1 MDVSTMIELVRNRCL
16 IRSVIDDSDLYP
28 YPWTY
33 TESLWTLLAAGQ
45 LRL

>member
-1 MDVSTMIELVRNRCL
+1 MIELVRNRCL

-33 TESLWTLLAAGQ
+33 TESL
-45 LRL
+45 